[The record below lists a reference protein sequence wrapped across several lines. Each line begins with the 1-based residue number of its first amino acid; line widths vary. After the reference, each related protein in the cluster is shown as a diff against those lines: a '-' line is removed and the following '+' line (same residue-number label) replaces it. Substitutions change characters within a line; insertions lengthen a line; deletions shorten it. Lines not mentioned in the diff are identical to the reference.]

1 MSNGQYPP
9 PPPGSPPPK
18 PGMPGWAK
26 ILIGCG
32 CLALLIGAGVAA
44 FTFYVGKKAYD
55 TVSDPAKA
63 AEWMISQDPNL
74 EVVKTDSA
82 AGTITYRNKTT
93 GETTTINFADLKE
106 GKLTVQDKDGNTVLD
121 TSQMTDGSG
130 NIKITGPDGQTM
142 TIGGD
147 GDLPSWVPVYPNVTE
162 TSQSGEAAT
171 GDTVMGVASQKTA
184 DSVDTVKTYYEGY
197 LPGDGYTINSNVS
210 AGGAVLISASKEGK
224 TVNIAV
230 GTSGGTTYVTINYQG
245 PK

>member
-32 CLALLIGAGVAA
+32 CLALLIGAGFAA

-55 TVSDPAKA
+55 TVSDPAKM
-63 AEWMISQDPNL
+63 AEFVISQDPNL

-82 AGTITYRNKTT
+82 AGTITYRDKTT
-93 GETTTINFADLKE
+93 GETTTINFADIKE

-130 NIKITGPDGQTM
+130 NVKITGPDGQTM

-147 GDLPSWVPVYPNVTE
+147 GDLPSWVPLYPNATE
-162 TSQSGEAAT
+162 TSKAGEMSA
-171 GDTVMGVASQKTA
+171 GDTVTGATSQKTA

-197 LPGDGYTINSNVS
+197 LPGDGYKINSNV
-210 AGGAVLISASKEGK
+210 AAAGAVLISASKGDQM
-224 TVNIAV
+224 VNIAV
-230 GTSGGTTYVTINYQG
+230 GTSNGETYVTINYNG
-245 PK
+245 KK